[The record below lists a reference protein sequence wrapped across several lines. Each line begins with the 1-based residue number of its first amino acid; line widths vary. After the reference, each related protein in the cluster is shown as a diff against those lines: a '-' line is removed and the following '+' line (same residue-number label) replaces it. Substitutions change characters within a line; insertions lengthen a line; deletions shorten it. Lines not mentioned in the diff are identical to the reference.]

1 MGQLPL
7 LRRNLLPTWDSP
19 TRLVNGLP
27 RFGSNWSAWN
37 NEFAEFAKAW
47 HAAWLSFHDVDFHP
61 IKGGEGRRWTEC
73 ETQNLNI
80 SIILNVSEPSKPFRL
95 DVTGLSSSFFPCQR
109 KRPLSLTWKRS
120 IGSYW
125 FNMVRSW
132 LMTSKSFSCTQPCA
146 LMPCRILSALKTE
159 PIKAKPRRMMPT
171 LVREVSD

>member
-1 MGQLPL
+1 MSLQS
-7 LRRNLLPTWDSP
+7 LR
-19 TRLVNGLP
+19 
-27 RFGSNWSAWN
+27 
-37 NEFAEFAKAW
+37 K
-47 HAAWLSFHDVDFHP
+47 HDMQHDCRSMMLTSIQ

-125 FNMVRSW
+125 FNMVQSW